1 MLNYG
6 LVSTAIADDREKLQE
21 GMQLLAEM
29 AHKYDIPVTWAIAA
43 DAARLVANALS
54 TWHTEYGDE
63 PLLMLDIKPLWDE
76 NWGRLSGEPAPSVSK
91 DIGTSASALTSLS
104 AADMAE
110 HLVKMRETLPQY
122 VATEWNKIKRAMAWT
137 VPCVAGAVWKNHVL
151 LHALEQAGF
160 QGLWGYRWNERDS
173 LAAADRGCPFG
184 CFYPSAEQH
193 NFSAPAAGSIVG
205 LPYLT
210 AEHVVNNTDTLRA
223 SLLNGTA
230 QQHYDI
236 YVENSTWNRWLG
248 YVQHIRATEV
258 TQFGQE
264 TLEQLDAYFAHVA
277 GNKNTKLL
285 PLSEMVDDYWTNC
298 QQTEPTYIANRVR
311 SGKRIKPLQS
321 RGNCHLGA
329 KPACQDSPESAES
342 NSTVTPEKQASTEP
356 KRIKPLQ
363 SRGNCHLEEKAF
375 FYYDAECQF
384 AFVEGTMEPVEMKN
398 YISPPVLDAAG
409 GGVSGHN
416 ASIHGVEYHLPK
428 VARFVPNRQRSQLYI
443 TFTIESTK
451 VMPYGI
457 AIWGDHGGLQLAE
470 TNTEAVTW
478 IGKYLLFIRLA
489 LQPGNND
496 FEVILTI

>member
-6 LVSTAIADDREKLQE
+6 LVSTAIADDREKLRD

-43 DAARLVANALS
+43 DAARLVANAVS

-76 NWGRLSGEPAPSVSK
+76 NWASLSGEPAPDANQ
-91 DIGTSASALTSLS
+91 DIDTSGSTPTSLS

-122 VATEWNKIKRAMAWT
+122 VATEWNKLKRAMEWA

-151 LHALEQAGF
+151 LHAIEQTGF

-173 LAAADRGCPFG
+173 LASADRGCPFG

-193 NFSAPAAGSIVG
+193 NFSAPAAGSIAG
-205 LPYLT
+205 IPYLT
-210 AEHVVNNTDTLRA
+210 AEHVVNNTDNLRA

-230 QQHYDI
+230 QRSYDI
-236 YVENSTWNRWLG
+236 YVENGAWNRWLG
-248 YVQHIRATEV
+248 YVQHISAAEV
-258 TQFGQE
+258 TQLGQE
-264 TLEQLDAYFAHVA
+264 TLTQLDAYFAHVA
-277 GNKNTKLL
+277 SNKNTKLL

-298 QQTEPTYIANRVR
+298 QQTEPTCVIANRLR
-311 SGKRIKPLQS
+311 SENDS
-321 RGNCHLGA
+321 
-329 KPACQDSPESAES
+329 KPACQDSPAAAQS
-342 NSTVTPEKQASTEP
+342 NLPAGPEEQVSTEP
-356 KRIKPLQ
+356 AA
-363 SRGNCHLEEKAF
+363 EKAF
-375 FYYDAECQF
+375 FYYDVECQF

-409 GGVSGHN
+409 GGGSSHN
-416 ASIHGVEYHLPK
+416 VPIHGVEYHLPK
-428 VARFVPNRQRSQLYI
+428 VARFVPNRQRSQLRI

-470 TNTEAVTW
+470 TNAETVTW
-478 IGKYLLFIRLA
+478 IGKYLLFVRLA

-496 FEVILTI
+496 FKIVLTI

>member
-6 LVSTAIADDREKLQE
+6 LVSTAIADDAEKLQD

-29 AHKYDIPVTWAIAA
+29 AHKYDIPVTWALSA
-43 DAARLVANALS
+43 DAARLVASALS
-54 TWHTEYGDE
+54 TWHTEYRDE

-76 NWGRLSGEPAPSVSK
+76 NWVRLSGEPASRNDLRMVISE
-91 DIGTSASALTSLS
+91 DTVTSGSALTSLS
-104 AADMAE
+104 VAHMAE

-122 VATEWNKIKRAMAWT
+122 IATEWNKIKGAMAWA
-137 VPCVAGAVWKNHVL
+137 VPCVAGAVWKNHLL
-151 LHALEQAGF
+151 LHALEQTGF

-173 LAAADRGCPFG
+173 LAAADCGCPFG

-193 NFSAPAAGSIVG
+193 NFSVPTAGSIVG

-210 AEHVVNNTDTLRA
+210 AEHVVNNTDNLRA

-230 QQHYDI
+230 QQCYDI

-248 YVQHIRATEV
+248 YVQHISATEV
-258 TQFGQE
+258 TQLGQE
-264 TLEQLDAYFAHVA
+264 TLVQLDAYFAHVA
-277 GNKNTKLL
+277 GHKSTRLL

-298 QQTEPTYIANRVR
+298 QQTEPTYVIANRVR
-311 SGKRIKPLQS
+311 SGNGP
-321 RGNCHLGA
+321 A
-329 KPACQDSPESAES
+329 PACQNSPEVAES
-342 NSTVTPEKQASTEP
+342 NSPATPEEQVSTEP
-356 KRIKPLQ
+356 AAE
-363 SRGNCHLEEKAF
+363 NVF
-375 FYYDAECQF
+375 FSYDAECQF

-416 ASIHGVEYHLPK
+416 APIHGIEYHLPK
-428 VARFVPNRQRSQLYI
+428 VARFVPNRQRSQLRI

-470 TNTEAVTW
+470 TNAEAVTW
-478 IGKYLLFIRLA
+478 IGKYLLFVRLA

>member
-6 LVSTAIADDREKLQE
+6 LVSTAIADDRGKLQE
-21 GMQLLAEM
+21 GMQMLAEM

-76 NWGRLSGEPAPSVSK
+76 NWVRLSGEPAPSVSE
-91 DIGTSASALTSLS
+91 DIS

-122 VATEWNKIKRAMAWT
+122 VATEWNKIQRAMAWT

-210 AEHVVNNTDTLRA
+210 AEHVVNNMDTLRA

-230 QQHYDI
+230 QQRYDI

-258 TQFGQE
+258 TQLGQE

-277 GNKNTKLL
+277 DNENTKLL

-321 RGNCHLGA
+321 RGNCHLA
-329 KPACQDSPESAES
+329 
-342 NSTVTPEKQASTEP
+342 
-356 KRIKPLQ
+356 
-363 SRGNCHLEEKAF
+363 EKAF

-428 VARFVPNRQRSQLYI
+428 VARFVPNRQRSQLRI

-478 IGKYLLFIRLA
+478 IGKYLLFVRLA

>member
-6 LVSTAIADDREKLQE
+6 LVSTAIADDRGKLQE

-76 NWGRLSGEPAPSVSK
+76 NWVRLSGEPAPSVSE
-91 DIGTSASALTSLS
+91 DIS

-122 VATEWNKIKRAMAWT
+122 VATEWNKIQRAMAWT

-210 AEHVVNNTDTLRA
+210 AEHVVNNMDTLRA

-230 QQHYDI
+230 QQRYDI

-258 TQFGQE
+258 TQLGQE

-277 GNKNTKLL
+277 DNENTKLL

-321 RGNCHLGA
+321 RGNCHLA
-329 KPACQDSPESAES
+329 
-342 NSTVTPEKQASTEP
+342 
-356 KRIKPLQ
+356 
-363 SRGNCHLEEKAF
+363 EKAF

-398 YISPPVLDAAG
+398 YISPPVLDASG

-428 VARFVPNRQRSQLYI
+428 VARFVPNRQRSQLRI

-457 AIWGDHGGLQLAE
+457 AIWGDHGGLQLVE